1 MTEDVARLR
10 LSVESSG
17 VDKAQ
22 RKLKDLAKTGGD
34 AEKGLNKASKGGRRL
49 TGSMIALVGGV
60 GGLTLAVKSTLKS
73 WFAFDKAMVEVSTI
87 AGVTNKRM
95 TELRRS
101 ALLLSQS
108 LGLDATEAA
117 QGFYQALSAGVD
129 ESEVV
134 EFMQNVGKFGQAAMT
149 DTATATDLLTTA
161 LNSYNLDASQAAEVS
176 DRLFT
181 TIKLGKTNGEQLAR
195 SFARASGAASA
206 GDVSMQELLGT
217 VAQLTKKGVP
227 TAEAFT
233 QIKAAIQ
240 ALYNPSSELVDIY
253 DKLGVSGGRQLIK
266 QQGLAGALDKVRTAT
281 NGNDAVLIKALRS
294 SEAYNGALFLTAEN
308 LEDVR
313 DLTEQVANGTGA
325 VDEAAA
331 KVGELLE
338 NKITAL
344 KTSFLILNEDIEKTY
359 GIIEGAGVV
368 VDALT
373 KKLKELQKQQEQT
386 GGDPKKK
393 DFSVLFIEAL
403 TSNLYSEA
411 MQNAMRGQATM
422 EEGIKKFERIAIA
435 TNKAKKQLDDI
446 SGFALN
452 YYDVQ
457 KRINALDEGGLLY
470 SAKST
475 ALKLELDSK
484 RNILRLGGE
493 LKTAEVQR
501 LVALVKVNEE
511 LESGV
516 KTVQEYEA
524 EVLNIEDAYKKAK
537 ATIEKVNKAS
547 AEGVDLEKEKGRL
560 QKLKAEASKLYLAE
574 EDKVLRALEKEEKI
588 FLDILETQT
597 FLFDWEK
604 KQLNIIRE
612 RIEARKEENKEAAK
626 TPELKAFERLT
637 ESTRTPQERASDER
651 KKGLDV
657 ISSSG
662 ASDEDKAEQ
671 TRRVEE
677 RYQQDLESLSDKGGS
692 SSNKATDLQGDINT
706 DAKSLSLDFGS
717 DDPYQAE
724 IERLK
729 AFEAEKL
736 EIVSEATNLT
746 ESKRAEIMLNI
757 QNDTARKISAVEE
770 AQFQER
776 LALASDFFGNLS
788 TVAKAFGEKG
798 AKAAKAFAIVQATID
813 TYASAV
819 AAYKAVVGIPYV
831 GPALAPVAAA
841 GAIAAGLAQVAAIK
855 AQKYQQGGIVAGAS
869 YGGDQINAKL
879 NSGEMVL
886 NKQQQS
892 NLFAQ
897 ANNPIGGSRGGNVTI
912 INNTRSEFDAETKTN
927 NEGDMQIIVK
937 EAVEKAKI
945 ELTNEAQEGG
955 GSFLPALE
963 NSYGL
968 IRK

>member
-22 RKLKDLAKTGGD
+22 RKLKDLAKTGGN
-34 AEKGLNKASKGGRRL
+34 AEEGLNKASKGGRRL

-266 QQGLAGALDKVRTAT
+266 QEGLAGALDKVRTAT

-313 DLTEQVANGTGA
+313 DLTAQVANGTGA

-368 VDALT
+368 IDALT

-403 TSNLYSEA
+403 TSNLYAEA

-446 SGFALN
+446 SGFALD

-457 KRINALDEGGLLY
+457 KRINALDEGDILY
-470 SAKST
+470 SAKLT

-484 RNILRLGGE
+484 RNILRLGGD
-493 LKTAEVQR
+493 LKTAEVKR

-516 KTVQEYEA
+516 KTVEEYEA
-524 EVLNIEDAYKKAK
+524 EVLKIEGAYKKAK
-537 ATIEKVNKAS
+537 AIIERVNKATAGGVS
-547 AEGVDLEKEKGRL
+547 LEQEKKKLVDLKIK
-560 QKLKAEASKLYLAE
+560 ASKLYLAE
-574 EDKVLRALEKEEKI
+574 EDKVLRKLKEEEKV

-597 FLFDWEK
+597 FLNKGEK
-604 KQLNIIRE
+604 EQLALIRE
-612 RIEARKEENKEAAK
+612 RIQARKEENKEAAK
-626 TPELKAFERLT
+626 TPELKAFERLA

-651 KKGLDV
+651 KEGLDI
-657 ISSSG
+657 ISASG

-671 TRRVEE
+671 TRRVEG
-677 RYQQDLESLSDKGGS
+677 RYQQDLESLSDIGGS

-706 DAKSLSLDFGS
+706 EAKSLSLEFGS
-717 DDPYQAE
+717 DDPYQGE

-746 ESKRAEIMLNI
+746 ESKRAEIKLNI
-757 QNDTARKISAVEE
+757 QNDTDRKIKAVEE

-855 AQKYQQGGIVAGAS
+855 AQKYQQGGIVGGAS

>member
-181 TIKLGKTNGEQLAR
+181 TIKLGKTNGEELAR

-855 AQKYQQGGIVAGAS
+855 AQKYQQGGIVGGS
-869 YGGDQINAKL
+869 SFGGDQINAKL

>member
-855 AQKYQQGGIVAGAS
+855 AQKYQQGGIVGRGILRGRSDKCQTQQRGNGA
-869 YGGDQINAKL
+869 K
-879 NSGEMVL
+879 
-886 NKQQQS
+886 
-892 NLFAQ
+892 
-897 ANNPIGGSRGGNVTI
+897 
-912 INNTRSEFDAETKTN
+912 
-927 NEGDMQIIVK
+927 
-937 EAVEKAKI
+937 
-945 ELTNEAQEGG
+945 
-955 GSFLPALE
+955 
-963 NSYGL
+963 
-968 IRK
+968 

>member
-819 AAYKAVVGIPYV
+819 AAYKAVVGIPVV

-855 AQKYQQGGIVAGAS
+855 AQKYQQGGIVGGS
-869 YGGDQINAKL
+869 SFGGDQINAKL